1 MRDILFWEANAWS
14 KSIDE
19 NRGPKVSKG
28 QPRSLSLGS
37 KDAHQC
43 GPRDIAELERLL
55 IRGIAFLIH
64 EEVRMGTRPQGELG
78 YPQ

>member
-1 MRDILFWEANAWS
+1 MHGAS
-14 KSIDE
+14 KSIVE

-43 GPRDIAELERLL
+43 YSRVGKI
-55 IRGIAFLIH
+55 INIGIIFFIH
-64 EEVRMGTRPQGELG
+64 EEMRRGTRPKVKLG

>member
-1 MRDILFWEANAWS
+1 MHGAS

-37 KDAHQC
+37 EDAHQC
-43 GPRDIAELERLL
+43 GPQDIAELERLL
-55 IRGIAFLIH
+55 K
-64 EEVRMGTRPQGELG
+64 EV
-78 YPQ
+78 